1 MNVKLLGSTLLI
13 SSLLL
18 AACNSEETQK
28 ENKTEIAAK
37 KVEKDQTKKEN
48 VKTGLKDNTAVLD
61 DINVKVLETEFIP
74 KGTYEGQ
81 DKDQLGII
89 YEVKNKSDKEIDAI
103 SGWLAVFE
111 ATQDTKH
118 TVHKLNVGG
127 LPNLEKYTPF
137 LDTQLDTIKKDGT
150 LKNGIAY
157 DLEDTTTPVILKATK
172 GVNGEKLGEIKV
184 NIEK

>member
-18 AACNSEETQK
+18 AACNSDETQK

-37 KVEKDQTKKEN
+37 KVEKDQTKKED
-48 VKTGLKDNTAVLD
+48 VKTGLKDKTAVLD

-103 SGWLAVFE
+103 SGWLATFE
-111 ATQDTKH
+111 ATQDTKD

-150 LKNGIAY
+150 LKNGVAY

>member
-1 MNVKLLGSTLLI
+1 MFATSVLLG
-13 SSLLL
+13 
-18 AACNSEETQK
+18 ACGEEQATK
-28 ENKTEIAAK
+28 ENKSETTAK
-37 KVEKDQTKKEN
+37 KVEKEQTKKED

-111 ATQDTKH
+111 ATQDIKD

>member
-37 KVEKDQTKKEN
+37 KVEKDQTKKED
-48 VKTGLKDNTAVLD
+48 VKTGLKEKTAVLD

-111 ATQDTKH
+111 ATQDIKD